1 MKHTLVSCAFALI
14 AVVCLVSCG
23 KPKQTLHIYNWG
35 DYLADSVVEKFE
47 KEFNCEVKVDVFDS
61 NEAMYAKLKAGA
73 GGYDII
79 VPSSYMAKTMYEQ
92 GMLADID
99 MTLLPNV
106 KKNFDQSYESLVI
119 DKDMS
124 YTVPYFVSFTGIGYD
139 PDKVKN
145 FEPSWRMFEKAEIA
159 KRCSLLNDQR
169 ESLLNDQR
177 ETIGAALLTLGYD
190 VNSTDQKQIDEAVE
204 LVNKWKK
211 NIAKFEVDDAKRAL
225 ATGEFYLIHNY
236 SGDMIQVSME
246 KPTIKFI
253 IPKEGGTVTF
263 DCFAITNNSPNSKLA
278 HEFINF
284 MYRPDISAENMDEIG
299 YVSPNTEGV
308 KLVSDEMKSNP
319 VFNLPAEE
327 RAKCKPLLDLGADNE
342 KYTRA
347 WDKIREE

>member
-1 MKHTLVSCAFALI
+1 M
-14 AVVCLVSCG
+14 
-23 KPKQTLHIYNWG
+23 P
-35 DYLADSVVEKFE
+35 
-47 KEFNCEVKVDVFDS
+47 
-61 NEAMYAKLKAGA
+61 
-73 GGYDII
+73 
-79 VPSSYMAKTMYEQ
+79 
-92 GMLADID
+92 
-99 MTLLPNV
+99 
-106 KKNFDQSYESLVI
+106 
-119 DKDMS
+119 
-124 YTVPYFVSFTGIGYD
+124 
-139 PDKVKN
+139 
-145 FEPSWRMFEKAEIA
+145 
-159 KRCSLLNDQR
+159 
-169 ESLLNDQR
+169 
-177 ETIGAALLTLGYD
+177 ALLTLGYD

-263 DCFAITNNSPNSKLA
+263 DCFAITNNSQNSKLA

-299 YVSPNTEGV
+299 YVSPNTEAV
-308 KLVSDEMKSNP
+308 KLVSDEMKNNP

>member
-92 GMLADID
+92 GMLSDID

-119 DKDMS
+119 DKEMS

-159 KRCSLLNDQR
+159 KRC
-169 ESLLNDQR
+169 SLLNDQR

-246 KPTIKFI
+246 KPNIKFI

-263 DCFAITNNSPNSKLA
+263 DCFAITNNSQNSKLA